1 MSVEIKVLGT
11 GCAKCKKLYA
21 EAQQAV
27 ERSGR
32 AASVVKVE
40 DLQAIMAH
48 GVRQTPAL
56 VIGGQV
62 RSTGRIPGAD
72 EIAGWI
78 AQAAERGQG

>member
-1 MSVEIKVLGT
+1 MEIKVLGT
-11 GCAKCKKLYA
+11 GCARCKKLFA
-21 EAQQAV
+21 EAQEAV
-27 ERSGR
+27 ERSGQ

-56 VIGGQV
+56 VIDGQV
-62 RSTGRIPGAD
+62 RSAGRIPGAE

-78 AQAAERGQG
+78 AQAAEGKGG

>member
-1 MSVEIKVLGT
+1 MEIKVLGT

-21 EAQQAV
+21 EAQEAAQ
-27 ERSGR
+27 RSGKPV
-32 AASVVKVE
+32 SVVKVE

-56 VIGGQV
+56 VIDGQV
-62 RSTGRIPGAD
+62 RSTGRIPAAD

-78 AQAAERGQG
+78 VQAAERTAG

>member
-1 MSVEIKVLGT
+1 MEIKVLGT
-11 GCAKCKKLYA
+11 GCAKCKKLFA
-21 EAQQAV
+21 EAQEAV
-27 ERSGR
+27 QRSGQ
-32 AASVVKVE
+32 AAAVVKVE

-56 VIGGQV
+56 VIDGQV

-78 AQAAERGQG
+78 AQAVGRTRG

>member
-1 MSVEIKVLGT
+1 MEIKVLGH
-11 GCAKCKKLYA
+11 GCSKCKKLFV

-27 ERSGR
+27 ERSGT
-32 AASVVKVE
+32 AASVAKVE
-40 DLQAIMAH
+40 DTQAIMAY

-56 VIGGQV
+56 VIDGQV

-78 AQAAERGQG
+78 AQAAERKAG